1 MGALLSHKERL
12 KLIKTHKKESKQR
25 YADRI
30 KTILLLDSEWP
41 TIKIAEALLLDE
53 NTIRNYKER
62 YTSGGLEALCSDSYQ
77 GRPCSLNEKELE
89 RLEQELRTNIY
100 LTTKEIIVFVKS
112 TFGVEYGIGGMTN
125 LLHRIGFSYKK
136 PDIVPGK
143 ADAEKQR
150 EFLKSYRE
158 LQRTKG
164 NKNKVYFVD
173 GVHPQHNSMPS
184 YGWLPRGERTKLK
197 SNTGRERLNLNG
209 ALDAKTL
216 EVIAGKYDRLNAES
230 TIDFFKTI
238 ESKNLGAN
246 KIYLILDNAGYYKGE
261 KIREYLKNSKIVLI
275 FLPPYSPNLNLIER
289 LWKFFKKTILYNK
302 YYQTFKEFKSACL
315 SFFEKENLDKYH
327 QELRSLITD
336 NFQIVSA

>member
-1 MGALLSHKERL
+1 MGALLSAKERL

-30 KTILLLDSEWP
+30 KTILLLDSNWP
-41 TIKIAEALLLDE
+41 IIKITEALLLDE

-62 YTSGGLEALCSDSYQ
+62 YESGGLEGLCSDAYQ
-77 GRPCSLNEKELE
+77 GRPCSLNEKELV
-89 RLEQELRTNIY
+89 RLEKELRANIY
-100 LTTKEIIVFVKS
+100 LTTKEVIIFVKE
-112 TFGVEYGIGGMTN
+112 TFGIEYSQGGMAN

-143 ADAEKQR
+143 ADAEKQ
-150 EFLKSYRE
+150 EDFLQAYRE

-173 GVHPQHNSMPS
+173 GVHPQHNSMPG

-209 ALDAKTL
+209 ALDASTL
-216 EVIAGKYDRLNAES
+216 EVIADQYERLNAES

-238 ESKNLGAN
+238 EVKNLKAD

-261 KIREYLKNSKIVLI
+261 KIREYLKNSKIELI

-289 LWKFFKKTILYNK
+289 LWKFFKKTVLYNK
-302 YYQTFKEFKSACL
+302 YYPTFKEFKIASL
-315 SFFEKENLDKYH
+315 NFFEKDNLDRYR
-327 QELRSLITD
+327 QELRSLISD